1 MTLGDMG
8 RSAGMTILFM
18 TYSASVEMLYL
29 LHQMVMETSLYFV
42 SEDVLRVFGT
52 KAYLSTESVKE
63 MISELTE
70 ENRIDEEENEN
81 VPGSRFNY
89 RRLDWSGRFF
99 NRSG

>member
-1 MTLGDMG
+1 MTPD
-8 RSAGMTILFM
+8 
-18 TYSASVEMLYL
+18 SASVDMLYL
-29 LHQMVMETSLYFV
+29 SAPNGDGTFFDFV

-52 KAYLSTESVKE
+52 KAYLNTESVKE

-70 ENRIDEEENEN
+70 ENRIE
-81 VPGSRFNY
+81 RKRMRMCCRQQIRNY